1 MFAVSRMGSNITKA
15 AETVLDASKQL
26 KGYLQRT
33 KEEGLKYEEEK
44 DRPIVVNAYS
54 DASFA
59 PIGEESHG
67 AFVIKFNDSPIF
79 WRSGRQSVITLST
92 AEAELNEIVEAM
104 AAAESISVIVDE
116 IYEEVE
122 KIAWSDSQAAVSI
135 MTSEGGSWRTRHL
148 RMKAAYARQAIAQG
162 LWALNHMAGDS
173 LIADVGTKAVSAH
186 RLEMLKELMGMGKS
200 SRVDIKS
207 GEALGRGDLGE
218 PPAGRAGDAETGGG
232 DPIQLPAGQD
242 GDLTQ
247 FPSQARCLERDS
259 SQKREVAINAIRLV
273 ILMATLTKAKGQEE
287 DDQDEE
293 GEGSRE
299 FHMLVIAYTCLVGLV
314 TVFIQYLWNL
324 GYQVQPVQNEEAASE
339 KTEEEKAQKEDEQ
352 EKQVSR
358 PSHLPSS
365 PKSAPLPSRAS
376 DGEVGL
382 GGGDPVRLPSKDLSS
397 PGGRVIPSSEVGLGG
412 GDPVRL
418 LLEGPQRAGPSQPAE
433 AARAPSSSSSDLTSS
448 SSSSHQN
455 PAAAQPQE
463 SSVTQEDLRN
473 AMASIEEEERQLR
486 NQWRNQ
492 EIPREEEDQTAE
504 TSLGFEVLTTR
515 YGRVYHVD
523 PMCPHLNGIRIG
535 PNRPSLW
542 CGICRRVHLPTRGRP
557 PPGCILYIDDWGT
570 PVHTDSR
577 CSRRRTYREVP
588 ACRTCFGG

>member
-1 MFAVSRMGSNITKA
+1 M
-15 AETVLDASKQL
+15 
-26 KGYLQRT
+26 
-33 KEEGLKYEEEK
+33 
-44 DRPIVVNAYS
+44 
-54 DASFA
+54 
-59 PIGEESHG
+59 
-67 AFVIKFNDSPIF
+67 
-79 WRSGRQSVITLST
+79 ITLSA

-242 GDLTQ
+242 GDLIQ

-293 GEGSRE
+293 GEGPRE
-299 FHMLVIAYTCLVGLV
+299 FHMLVVAYTCLIVLV

-358 PSHLPSS
+358 PAHLPSS

-382 GGGDPVRLPSKDLSS
+382 GGG
-397 PGGRVIPSSEVGLGG
+397 
-412 GDPVRL
+412 
-418 LLEGPQRAGPSQPAE
+418 
-433 AARAPSSSSSDLTSS
+433 
-448 SSSSHQN
+448 
-455 PAAAQPQE
+455 E
-463 SSVTQEDLRN
+463 SS
-473 AMASIEEEERQLR
+473 
-486 NQWRNQ
+486 
-492 EIPREEEDQTAE
+492 
-504 TSLGFEVLTTR
+504 
-515 YGRVYHVD
+515 
-523 PMCPHLNGIRIG
+523 
-535 PNRPSLW
+535 
-542 CGICRRVHLPTRGRP
+542 
-557 PPGCILYIDDWGT
+557 
-570 PVHTDSR
+570 
-577 CSRRRTYREVP
+577 SRRRT
-588 ACRTCFGG
+588 